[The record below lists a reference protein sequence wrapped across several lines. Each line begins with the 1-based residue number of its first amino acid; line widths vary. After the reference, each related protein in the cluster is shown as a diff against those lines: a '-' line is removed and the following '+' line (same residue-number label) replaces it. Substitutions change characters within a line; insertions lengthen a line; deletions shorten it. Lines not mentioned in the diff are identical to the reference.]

1 MQTEGQNYLDQL
13 VGPWC
18 NGFDRRF
25 SKISTGLGLGNT
37 LIRNELRLLHEAT
50 FCATLCNIA
59 LNGLGG
65 CRGKIRP
72 ERESNRVNLESE
84 FMAARDTFC
93 ASTGWKSLP
102 LFQRGAIQRIF
113 LNVFVTE
120 DKLSR

>member
-13 VGPWC
+13 AGPSC
-18 NGFDRRF
+18 NGFEWRF
-25 SKISTGLGLGNT
+25 SKISIRLGLGNT
-37 LIRNELRLLHEAT
+37 LIGNELRLLYEAT

-72 ERESNRVNLESE
+72 ERESNRVKLETE
-84 FMAARDTFC
+84 FMVARDRFC
-93 ASTGWKSLP
+93 SSTGWKSLP
-102 LFQRGAIQRIF
+102 LSQRGAIQRIF

-120 DKLSR
+120 DKQRR